1 MEEYDSQTQQL
12 LDAVAAQLARPIER
26 RHPVATEGST
36 TERGGKVINASS
48 GSVVDGK
55 RVALV
60 GDTVRYLDGSEARIV
75 SGAGYALVYKGRS
88 IALVGSELDNGDR
101 INGPAHG
108 GVTIVEYEGAAPIP
122 GLFDRNYVL
131 PQ

>member
-1 MEEYDSQTQQL
+1 MEEYDSETQQL

-26 RHPVATEGST
+26 SHPVATDGST

-48 GSVVDGK
+48 GSVVGGK

-60 GDTVRYLDGSEARIV
+60 GDTVQYPDGSEARIV
-75 SGAGYALVYKGRS
+75 SGAGSAFVYQGRS

-108 GVTIVEYEGAAPIP
+108 GATIVEYEGADPIA
-122 GLFDRNYVL
+122 GLFDRNYFP

>member
-1 MEEYDSQTQQL
+1 MEEYDSETQQL
-12 LDAVAAQLARPIER
+12 MDTVAAQLARPIER
-26 RHPVATEGST
+26 SHPVATDGST

-60 GDTVRYLDGSEARIV
+60 GDTVQYPDGSEARIV
-75 SGAGYALVYKGRS
+75 SGAGCAFVYRGRS

-108 GVTIVEYEGAAPIP
+108 GATIVEYEGADPIP
-122 GLFDRNYVL
+122 GLFDRNYI
-131 PQ
+131 PA